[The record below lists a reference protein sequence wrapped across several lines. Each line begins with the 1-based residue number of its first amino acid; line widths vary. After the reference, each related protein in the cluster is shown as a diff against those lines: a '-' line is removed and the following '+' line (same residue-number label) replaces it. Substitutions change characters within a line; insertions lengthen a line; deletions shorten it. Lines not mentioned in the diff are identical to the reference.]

1 MDARSPAG
9 GSLSARQDRTASRE
23 MAPSKHRPL
32 TPVSPL
38 PCHENALLGGGSP
51 PTIDSPVTIEIACIV
66 PDARGPARD
75 DGQLIMTTSTIKKK
89 RRGCPALLEVSLNH
103 WEGR

>member
-1 MDARSPAG
+1 MFEPQRAGGRKSMDARSPAG

-38 PCHENALLGGGSP
+38 PCHENALLSGALLP
-51 PTIDSPVTIEIACIV
+51 PSTLRSQSRSPVSCPTLADRLE
-66 PDARGPARD
+66 
-75 DGQLIMTTSTIKKK
+75 MTGIS
-89 RRGCPALLEVSLNH
+89 S
-103 WEGR
+103 